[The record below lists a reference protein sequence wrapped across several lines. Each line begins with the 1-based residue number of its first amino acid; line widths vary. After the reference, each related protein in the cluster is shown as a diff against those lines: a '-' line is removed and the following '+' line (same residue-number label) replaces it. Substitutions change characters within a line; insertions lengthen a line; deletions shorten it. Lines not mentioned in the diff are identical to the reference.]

1 MKKILIFLFAIAI
14 GTACDDL
21 TSIND
26 NTKRTDIAPAGS
38 LFASAQKSL
47 IDNLTSPNVNLNIFR
62 LLAQQWTETTYTDES
77 NYDLFTRN
85 IPQNWWHAIYR
96 DVIQDLREAKKV
108 VEKSEGLEAGVAA
121 NQLAMIEVM
130 EVYAWSVLVDTFGDV
145 PYSEALSVSGTND
158 DILSPVYDD
167 SETIYAD
174 LITRLNT
181 AIGNLSATS
190 ESWGTND
197 LIYGGDVEQWQKFAN
212 SLKLKL
218 GITIAD
224 VNSSLA
230 QTTVEEA
237 APNVFTSND
246 DNAIFLYKAAPPN
259 TNPVW
264 VNLIQSNRKDFVA
277 ANTLVDA
284 MNALEDPR
292 REFYFTTVDTSST
305 PTDTAIV
312 FYGGTYG
319 ASNNYATY
327 SKPGDMVVSPDF
339 SALFMDYS
347 EVEFYLAE
355 AAERG
360 FAVDGTAEEHYNN
373 AITASMEYWGV
384 PEADIEEYLTSPDV
398 AYATAAG
405 TYQEKIGVQK
415 WFALYNRGFEAW
427 REWRRLDA
435 PELVAPPDAFSDV
448 PLRFTYPV
456 SEQNLNTINYD
467 AAVEAMGGDDVSIQI
482 FWDMN

>member
-1 MKKILIFLFAIAI
+1 MKKILIFLFVIVI

-21 TSIND
+21 TSLNN
-26 NTKRTDIAPAGS
+26 NTKRTDVAPAGS
-38 LFASAQKSL
+38 LFASAQKAL

-62 LLAQQWTETTYTDES
+62 LLSQQWTETTYTDES
-77 NYDLFTRN
+77 NYDLSTRN

-96 DVIQDLREAKKV
+96 DVIQDLREARRT
-108 VEKSEGLEAGVAA
+108 VEASEGLDAGVAT
-121 NQLAMIEVM
+121 NEVAMIEVM
-130 EVYAWSVLVDTFGDV
+130 EVYAWSVLVDTFGDI
-145 PYSEALSVSGTND
+145 PYSEALSVSGTKN
-158 DILSPVYDD
+158 DILSPKYDN
-167 SETIYAD
+167 SETIYED
-174 LITRLNT
+174 LLTRLSN
-181 AIGNLSATS
+181 AIDQLNPSA

-197 LIYGGDVEQWQKFAN
+197 LIYGGDVDQWVKFAN

-218 GITIAD
+218 GMTLAD
-224 VNSSLA
+224 TNPSLA
-230 QTTVEEA
+230 QSAVEEA
-237 APNVFTSND
+237 APDVFTSND

-277 ANTLVDA
+277 ANTLVDEL
-284 MNALEDPR
+284 NQLEDPR
-292 REFYFTTVDTSST
+292 REFYFTTVDTSDS
-305 PTDTAIV
+305 PLDTAV
-312 FYGGTYG
+312 FYGGING

-327 SKPGDMVVSPDF
+327 SKPGTMVVSPDF

-355 AAERG
+355 AVERG
-360 FAVDGTAEEHYNN
+360 FDVGGTAEEHYNN
-373 AITASMEYWGV
+373 AITASMEFWGV
-384 PEADIEEYLTSPDV
+384 AEDDIEDYLDNPDV
-398 AYATAAG
+398 NYASAPG
-405 TYQEKIGVQK
+405 TYKEKIGTQK
-415 WFALYNRGFEAW
+415 WIALYNRGFEAW

-467 AAVEAMGGDDVSIQI
+467 AAVEAMGGDDVSIPV
-482 FWDMN
+482 FWDIE